1 MTSNPLDPMN
11 DNDPDTMGA
20 RTIAL
25 ICVGEYSTIML
36 LSEVR
41 IQITYEFEVVNTVVY
56 FYLFFLL
63 FLTFGLCKREHSQ
76 SRNSHPQLQL
86 QNDPKSL
93 SLPQLRSC
101 HSLFAILFCHLPWC
115 ELHAACASFPWS
127 SVLPPDA
134 PIL

>member
-56 FYLFFLL
+56 FYFF
-63 FLTFGLCKREHSQ
+63 FYF
-76 SRNSHPQLQL
+76 
-86 QNDPKSL
+86 
-93 SLPQLRSC
+93 
-101 HSLFAILFCHLPWC
+101 F
-115 ELHAACASFPWS
+115 
-127 SVLPPDA
+127 
-134 PIL
+134 